1 MSVIRLV
8 VLSLATATAI
18 PSISH
23 AALDP
28 AAQECVRRLAQNTA
42 AVASAQAAV
51 NRACVRGGGSGA
63 QATFQPF
70 GAPQRLSETANA
82 AGTLHER
89 GLVADL
95 FGADLGAAL
104 SAGKREARCQARVL
118 ITAHSTIPSRR
129 YETAVAW

>member
-1 MSVIRLV
+1 M
-8 VLSLATATAI
+8 
-18 PSISH
+18 
-23 AALDP
+23 
-28 AAQECVRRLAQNTA
+28 
-42 AVASAQAAV
+42 
-51 NRACVRGGGSGA
+51 RGGGSGA
-63 QATFQPF
+63 QACLTSQPTGDLATAIARTAADVQSLCETFPPF

-118 ITAHSTIPSRR
+118 ITAHSAIPSRR